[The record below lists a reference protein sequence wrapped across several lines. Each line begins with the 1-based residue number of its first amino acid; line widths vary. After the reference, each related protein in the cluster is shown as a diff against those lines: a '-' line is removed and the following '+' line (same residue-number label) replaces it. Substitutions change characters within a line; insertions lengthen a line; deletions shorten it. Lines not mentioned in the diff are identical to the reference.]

1 MAHVKSQKKYQQNG
15 RLWTF
20 GTIFA
25 QHDITILIFHIM
37 KLNDLYE
44 QIMGS
49 SESGNK
55 NLEKEQ
61 GFYSLYDKAEYET
74 HTYSNLSNVK
84 L

>member
-1 MAHVKSQKKYQQNG
+1 
-15 RLWTF
+15 
-20 GTIFA
+20 
-25 QHDITILIFHIM
+25 M